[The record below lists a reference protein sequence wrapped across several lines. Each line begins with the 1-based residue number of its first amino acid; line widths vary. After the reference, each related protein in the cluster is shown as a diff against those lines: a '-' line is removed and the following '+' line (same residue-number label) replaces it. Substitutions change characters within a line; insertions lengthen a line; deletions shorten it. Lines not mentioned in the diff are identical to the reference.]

1 MKHRLLLLVAL
12 ILPVVIIGVIQVPPL
27 SKTTTARQTNDQHID
42 WVKNS
47 LLKIKTIRVGM
58 TRGRLLEVFTTEGG
72 LSNAFQR
79 TYVFRECPYIKV
91 DVRFTV
97 VGRPERDAE
106 GRVTPEESNL
116 DVIKEISAP
125 YLAWTVAD

>member
-12 ILPVVIIGVIQVPPL
+12 ILLTVIIGIIQVPPL
-27 SKTTTARQTNDQHID
+27 SKTTTGGTNDQHID

-47 LLKIKTIRVGM
+47 LLKIQTIKVGM

-72 LSNAFQR
+72 LSTGLQR

-91 DVRFTV
+91 NVKFTA
-97 VGRPERDAE
+97 VGRPERDTD
-106 GRVTPEESNL
+106 GRVTLEESNL

-125 YLAWTVAD
+125 YLAWSVAD

>member
-12 ILPVVIIGVIQVPPL
+12 ILPIVIIGIIQVPPL
-27 SKTTTARQTNDQHID
+27 SKTTTGQTNDQHID

-47 LLKIKTIRVGM
+47 LSKIQTIRVGM

-72 LSNAFQR
+72 LSTGLQR

-91 DVRFTV
+91 DVKFTA

-106 GRVTPEESNL
+106 GRVTLEESNL

-125 YLAWTVAD
+125 YLAWTIAD

>member
-12 ILPVVIIGVIQVPPL
+12 ILPIVIIGIIQVPHL
-27 SKTTTARQTNDQHID
+27 SKPTTARQTNDQHID

-47 LLKIKTIRVGM
+47 LSKIQTIRVGM

-72 LSNAFQR
+72 LSTGLQR

-91 DVRFTV
+91 DVKFTA

-106 GRVTPEESNL
+106 GRVTLEESNL

-125 YLAWTVAD
+125 YLAWTIAD

>member
-12 ILPVVIIGVIQVPPL
+12 ILLTVIIGIIQVPPL
-27 SKTTTARQTNDQHID
+27 SKTTTGRTNDQHID

-47 LLKIKTIRVGM
+47 LLKIQTIKVGM

-72 LSNAFQR
+72 LSTGLQR

-91 DVRFTV
+91 NVKFTA
-97 VGRPERDAE
+97 VGRPERDTD
-106 GRVTPEESNL
+106 GRVTLEESNL

-125 YLAWTVAD
+125 YLAWSVAD